1 MKLFEVFDAMFNHVG
16 FVEAHSAE
24 AALREAKRKYP
35 KVFAPMVQEVTV
47 Q

>member
-1 MKLFEVFDAMFNHVG
+1 MKMFEVFDATFNHVG
-16 FVEAHSAE
+16 FVTAYSAE

-35 KVFAPMVQEVTV
+35 KVFAPMVQEVGI